1 MGVIPHLTQT
11 MTWQKAA
18 AGTNSIGEEITTYT
32 TTETF
37 RGRLRPM
44 TGSMKETDNRK
55 MQFFTHRI
63 YAPILAIK
71 PNDRISYAGQTY
83 KVVYVSNVMSFG
95 RFLQIDCELIT

>member
-1 MGVIPHLTQT
+1 MGMIPHLTQT

-18 AGTNSIGEEITTYT
+18 QSTNAIGEEITTYPV
-32 TTETF
+32 TETF

-44 TGSMKETDNRK
+44 TGNMKETDSRK
-55 MQFFTHRI
+55 VQFFTHRI
-63 YAPILAIK
+63 YAPILDIK
-71 PNDRISYAGQTY
+71 PNDRILYDSQVY